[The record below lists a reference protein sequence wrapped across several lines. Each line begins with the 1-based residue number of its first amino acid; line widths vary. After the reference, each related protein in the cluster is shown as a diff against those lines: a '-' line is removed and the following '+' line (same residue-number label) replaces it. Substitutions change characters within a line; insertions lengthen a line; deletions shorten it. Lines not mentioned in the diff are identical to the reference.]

1 MNGSCEVRMGKFSSR
16 IGWALALLGAVVLQP
31 ASAATAAVGAAP
43 KGDATTVAS
52 RIIKHNFPHCKK
64 VSGAAR
70 AADGSIRARC
80 DGTQYLVFSVFEAS
94 AGRMHEVALNCDAAR
109 KLLNRPC

>member
-1 MNGSCEVRMGKFSSR
+1 MNGLLEMRMRKFSSR
-16 IGWALALLGAVVLQP
+16 VSCAIALVGTVVLQP
-31 ASAATAAVGAAP
+31 TSAATTTVGAAP
-43 KGDATTVAS
+43 KGDATMVAS
-52 RIIKHNFPHCKK
+52 RIIKYNFPHCKK

-109 KLLNRPC
+109 KLLNQPC